1 MTTLTEFLLARIAE
15 DEAVVDTE
23 PDFIEDVDSARSP
36 GWGNRGE
43 CPICGHFM
51 FDGNEVVTAE
61 AWWDHVETYHK
72 RTRALAE
79 CEAKRQIVEAWT
91 RLEAGDTTQ
100 WVITGVWDEGLGY
113 AVSALEFALGCLAA
127 VYADHPD
134 FDPEWAV

>member
-1 MTTLTEFLLARIAE
+1 MTVTLTEFLLARIAE
-15 DEAVVDTE
+15 DEERAAEWTYTKNVGAGRVRTVTV
-23 PDFIEDVDSARSP
+23 PVGFMSAR
-36 GWGNRGE
+36 
-43 CPICGHFM
+43 
-51 FDGNEVVTAE
+51 V
-61 AWWDHVETYHK
+61 
-72 RTRALAE
+72 LAD
-79 CEAKRQIVEAWT
+79 CEAKRRIVEAWT